1 MLLRY
6 IKDVNGRDL
15 FRRDEVVLR
24 SEGIVGISDI
34 MPQVNS
40 LIRLYWGRRIRETVY
55 LQIHFL

>member
-40 LIRLYWGRRIRETVY
+40 LIRLY
-55 LQIHFL
+55 